1 MKFYEL
7 EIETL
12 EPVILGYDNTN
23 ESRDI
28 ISGTALR
35 GLFIKEN
42 LKFSNNK
49 EELILSKDIIF
60 TDAYIKK
67 GKDYFFPTPKCFL
80 CDKHDMKSLKK
91 DKEELIKI
99 KNCLFKIN
107 ENIPGKT
114 MTEGIG
120 KRFVTKN
127 EKLLKTAS
135 VKKIENMHINKSI
148 QEGEN
153 SLYRYEAIA
162 KGQKFYSLVIIKDN
176 EIISEKD
183 LKKIKKINFI
193 GKSRSS
199 GYGKINI
206 SSIIKISYKEYKE
219 KLNIEVKENEN
230 YLNIYFLTDAI
241 LKDKCG
247 NTVSILPKEE
257 IKELFGLEV
266 LDTNDQFVTNKI
278 IGGYNSFQKI
288 ALPKETAIAAGSII
302 RYKLENSGKEKLI
315 EKINKIE
322 ENGLGYFRERGFGRI
337 IINPDFDQEILENY
351 KAEDKKN
358 TEVKVLKVIDKVLKV
373 IDKDEEKMVGIIKS
387 WKEEQDKTNETE
399 KLIVN
404 EELLNQIIKINGI
417 SNSQINQLIK
427 LLESENIEM
436 GNTGLTKDKVYKDR
450 DKISIFGNSANTFI
464 NKLNTKDI
472 QNYINNIEKKP
483 GKKIKIE
490 DNKEKIQFITRL
502 VREGLYFKLRGAR
515 K

>member
-42 LKFSNNK
+42 FPKFKNNK
-49 EELILSKDIIF
+49 EKLILSKDIIF

-67 GKDYFFPTPKCFL
+67 GKDYFIPTPKCFL

-91 DKEELIKI
+91 DKEKSIKI

-120 KRFVTKN
+120 KRFVIKN
-127 EKLLKTAS
+127 EKLLKITS

-148 QEGEN
+148 QEGED

-206 SSIIKISYKEYKE
+206 SSITKIDYREYKE
-219 KLNIEVKENEN
+219 KLNVNFKEDEN

-241 LKDKCG
+241 LKDEYG
-247 NTVSILPKEE
+247 NTVSILPKKE
-257 IKELFGLEV
+257 IEELFGLEV
-266 LDTNDQFVTNKI
+266 SDTNDQFVTNKV

-302 RYKLENSGKEKLI
+302 RYKIKNKLEDSEKEKLI
-315 EKINKIE
+315 EKINRIE

-337 IINPDFDQEILENY
+337 IINPDFDQEILGNY
-351 KAEDKKN
+351 KAEDKKS
-358 TEVKVLKVIDKVLKV
+358 TEIKGLKE
-373 IDKDEEKMVGIIKS
+373 IDKDEEKMFRIIALS
-387 WKEEQDKTNETE
+387 KEEQDKTKETE

-404 EELLNQIIKINGI
+404 KDLLNRIIKINDI

-427 LLESENIEM
+427 LLESENIEI
-436 GNTGLTKDKVYKDR
+436 GSTGLIKDKVYKDR

-472 QNYINNIEKKP
+472 QNYINNIEKTP
-483 GKKIKIE
+483 DSKINIE
-490 DNKEKIQFITRL
+490 GSEEKTQFIVRL
-502 VREGLYFKLRGAR
+502 VREGLYFKLRGQENE